1 MSRDEYVI
9 YWLDESEK
17 DASAMRT
24 LFENGH
30 RTWALFV
37 GHLVLEK
44 LLKALYVKNVSVQ
57 VPRIHNLVKIARD
70 SGLRLTDDQENFL
83 LEVTTYNL
91 KGRYPDYKQSF
102 YRKATGEF
110 TLDRIERIEGMK
122 KWLKEQLTM

>member
-1 MSRDEYVI
+1 MDRDRYVT
-9 YWLDESEK
+9 YWLKESEK
-17 DASAMRT
+17 DVSAMRS

-44 LLKALYVKNVSVQ
+44 LLKALYVKNVDIQ
-57 VPRIHNLVKIARD
+57 VPRIHNLVKIGRD
-70 SGLRLTDDQENFL
+70 SGLKLTDDQEDFL

-102 YRKATGEF
+102 YKKATIEF
-110 TLDRIERIEGMK
+110 TMDRIERIEEMR
-122 KWLKEQLTM
+122 KWLKELLTM